1 MNNLKKIGLSALAG
15 SMVAFSAQAAEMSV
29 SGTAKMTYVD
39 EGGSNGNEDVTGN
52 PYGFDQTVAFNGSGD
67 SPLGTVSLMH
77 VHNGSATSSSL
88 LTIDMGDSGKLTLDN
103 GVGAEGAGTLKDMLP
118 RASGAEQAWDDTD
131 NDAYYLDT
139 SSAGAWGYSNTFG
152 GISLSVGYAK
162 NGGGFTGDDTNT
174 DAGDDSDKSFA
185 VKTSLM
191 DGMGVGYGYAETD
204 NATSAGGNNTEQTA
218 YVTYA
223 AGPVTLGY
231 QVTDIDKVT
240 VGGDTDSKMYGIAI
254 NLNDSASVSYNAR
267 KTSIGDSNMTPS
279 DPEDTGIAASY
290 TVGNMTVS
298 AFQNKAENVGGTAD
312 KEDEVTQVTVS
323 FAF

>member
-1 MNNLKKIGLSALAG
+1 MNNLKKIGLTALAG
-15 SMVAFSAQAAEMSV
+15 SMVAFSAQALEMSV
-29 SGTAKMTYVD
+29 SGTAKMTFVD
-39 EGGSNGNEDVTGN
+39 EGGSANNMDVTGN

-67 SPLGTVSLMH
+67 SPLGTISLMH
-77 VHNGSATSSSL
+77 VHSGSATSSSL

-103 GVGAEGAGTLKDMLP
+103 GVGAEGAGTLKDKLP

-131 NDAYYLDT
+131 GDNYYIDT

-152 GISLSVGYAK
+152 GLSLSVGYAK
-162 NGGGFTGDDTNT
+162 NGGGFTGDDSNT
-174 DAGDDSDKSFA
+174 DAGEASDKSIA
-185 VKTSLM
+185 LTMSVM
-191 DGMGVGYGYAETD
+191 DGMSVGYGYAETD
-204 NATSAGGNNTEQTA
+204 GGNLGNNIEQTG

-231 QVTDIDKVT
+231 QMTDIDKEA
-240 VGGDTDSKMYGIAI
+240 VGSDNNSTMYGIAV
-254 NLNDSASVSYNAR
+254 NMNDNASISYNRR
-267 KTSIGDSNMTPS
+267 KVELADDNMTTA
-279 DPEDTGIAASY
+279 DHKDTGIAASY

-298 AFQNKAENVGGTAD
+298 AFNNKANNVGGTAD